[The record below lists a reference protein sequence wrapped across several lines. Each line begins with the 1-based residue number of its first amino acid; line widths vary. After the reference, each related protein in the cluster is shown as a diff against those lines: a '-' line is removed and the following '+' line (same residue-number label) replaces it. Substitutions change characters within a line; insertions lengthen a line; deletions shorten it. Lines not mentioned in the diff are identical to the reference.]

1 VEAAVNGNDADAHM
15 VPGGINSTVVGIT
28 ATSEVVAMTAGVPQ
42 YQAEYHIPTAEEMRQ
57 HAEEAKRNQM
67 RRDHRQAVAKV
78 MGRVAWVLMAAIIVT
93 VWLAAVISLSRL
105 SYIAGVC
112 VAAAG
117 IAGALGLGASWLHD
131 HR

>member
-1 VEAAVNGNDADAHM
+1 MDEQN
-15 VPGGINSTVVGIT
+15 VPGGINRTVLGVT
-28 ATSEVVAMTAGVPQ
+28 VMPESVAMTAGMPQ

-78 MGRVAWVLMAAIIVT
+78 MGRVAWVLTTAIIVT